1 MKKQTEIIGTIEINW
16 TASSDELNKKREELR
31 LAMTQLQSDAAI
43 YRQAIEKIDLLKEA
57 EFRQKWI
64 NMCIRRRE
72 YDSIDTYAKIYEFD
86 ESCRPRA
93 VTVIVVDD
101 IPRSIDFEQILW
113 DEDLERSSEISES
126 HFNEIYHAALN
137 VLNNKINSIV

>member
-1 MKKQTEIIGTIEINW
+1 MKKEIEKIGNIEINW
-16 TASSDELNKKREELR
+16 DAPFDELNKKREELR

-101 IPRSIDFEQILW
+101 IPRSIDFEQIIW
-113 DEDLERSSEISES
+113 DEDLKISSEISES
-126 HFNEIYHAALN
+126 HFNE
-137 VLNNKINSIV
+137 VLNNAIKILTKKING

>member
-16 TASSDELNKKREELR
+16 DAPFDELNKKREELR
-31 LAMTQLQSDAAI
+31 QVMVKLQNDAAI

-64 NMCIRRRE
+64 NTCIRRRE

-101 IPRSIDFEQILW
+101 IPRSIDFEQIIW
-113 DEDLERSSEISES
+113 DEDLKISSEISES
-126 HFNEIYHAALN
+126 HFNE
-137 VLNNKINSIV
+137 VLNNAIKILTKKING

>member
-1 MKKQTEIIGTIEINW
+1 MKKEIEKIGNIEVNW
-16 TASSDELNKKREELR
+16 DAPFVELNKKREELR

-101 IPRSIDFEQILW
+101 IPRSIDFEQIIW
-113 DEDLERSSEISES
+113 DEDLKISSEISES
-126 HFNEIYHAALN
+126 HFNE
-137 VLNNKINSIV
+137 VLNNAIKILTKKING